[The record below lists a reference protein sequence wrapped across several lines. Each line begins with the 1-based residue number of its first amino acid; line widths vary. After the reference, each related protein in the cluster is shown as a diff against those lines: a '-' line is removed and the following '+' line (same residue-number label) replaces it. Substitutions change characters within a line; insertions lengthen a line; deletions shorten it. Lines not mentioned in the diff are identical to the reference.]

1 MREDDGRKLDQQ
13 TLEAIRLRAVEQVAR
28 GVPAARV
35 GAGLAALGLHRR
47 TIYTWLATER
57 TEGRQAL
64 RAKPVPGR
72 AGKLSDAQLGELA
85 GLIAETDPRDHGF
98 AVALWTRDVVRQ
110 LIEAPFGVALWTRDV
125 VRQLIESRF
134 GVALTVASV
143 GRTLHDL
150 GFSAQRPLYRAE
162 QADPVAVAR
171 WKEIEYPTIAAAA
184 TAAGGTVF
192 FVDEAGVRSDY
203 HAGTTWAPVGQT
215 PAVRA
220 TGARFGLNLIS
231 AISAQGALRFSVL
244 ADTLT
249 AAGFINFLQRLLHD
263 AQRTSAGPVFCIV
276 DNHPVHRA
284 KAVDRYVDS
293 TDTALRLY
301 RLPAYSPQLN
311 PDEWVW
317 KNVKHDGVAPAAP
330 NGPEQMKSVVT
341 SRLRRLQRLPQ
352 IVRGFFGDPELAY
365 IAAVA

>member
-1 MREDDGRKLDQQ
+1 MREDDGRKLDHQ
-13 TLEAIRLRAVEQVAR
+13 TLEALRLRAVEQVAR
-28 GVPAARV
+28 GVPAAQV

-57 TEGRQAL
+57 AEGREAL

-72 AGKLSDAQLGELA
+72 ARKLSDEQLSELA
-85 GLIAETDPRDHGF
+85 GLIAQSDPRDHGF
-98 AVALWTRDVVRQ
+98 AVALWTREVVRQ
-110 LIEAPFGVALWTRDV
+110 LIAA
-125 VRQLIESRF
+125 RF
-134 GVALTVASV
+134 GVQLTVASV

-171 WKEIEYPTIAAAA
+171 WKDVEYPKIAAAA
-184 TAAGGTVF
+184 KAAGGTVY

-203 HAGTTWAPVGQT
+203 HSGTTWAPVAQT

-220 TGARFGLNLIS
+220 TGARFGLNMIS
-231 AISAQGALRFSVL
+231 AISAQGALRFSVRTG
-244 ADTLT
+244 TLT
-249 AAGFINFLQRLLHD
+249 AAVFIAFLKRLVHD
-263 AQRTSAGPVFCIV
+263 AEHNGSDPVFCIV
-276 DNHPVHRA
+276 DNHPAHRA
-284 KAVDRYVDS
+284 KAVDRFVGS
-293 TDTALRLY
+293 TDGALRLY

-330 NGPEQMKSVVT
+330 HGPDQMKAVVT
-341 SRLRRLQRLPQ
+341 ARLRRLRRLPQ

-365 IAAVA
+365 ISAVA

>member
-72 AGKLSDAQLGELA
+72 ARKLSDAQLGELA

-110 LIEAPFGVALWTRDV
+110 LIEA
-125 VRQLIESRF
+125 RF

-203 HAGTTWAPVGQT
+203 HAGTTWARVGRT
-215 PAVRA
+215 PTVTA

-249 AAGFINFLQRLLHD
+249 AAGFINFLKRLLHD

-276 DNHPVHRA
+276 DNHPAHRA
-284 KAVDRYVDS
+284 KAVDRFVAS
-293 TDTALRLY
+293 TDGGLRLH

-317 KNVKHDGVAPAAP
+317 KNVKHDGVTPAAP
-330 NGPEQMKSVVT
+330 NGPDLMKAVIT
-341 SRLRRLQRLPQ
+341 ARLRRLQRLPQ

-365 IAAVA
+365 